1 MKYVALRNCAYRT
14 ERGRYVSY
22 IAGAEVTEAK
32 YNALPTSVCRHFVTK
47 RKYNQRQDW
56 SVAEHNHVIDLYLK
70 YVDVDGNYDAEAI
83 FAEHQALY
91 PTRGTSAINMQV
103 CQIRGLDNYVPQKGL
118 TDTSSQ
124 LIDLLHSR
132 NPNRF
137 NGEQSSEAKMHNHLD
152 ALLVSVRG

>member
-14 ERGRYVSY
+14 EKGRYVSY
-22 IAGAEVTEAK
+22 VAGTEVTEAK
-32 YNALPTSVCRHFVTK
+32 YNTLPTSVCRHFVTK

-56 SVAEHNHVIDLYLK
+56 SMAEHSHVIDLYLK
-70 YVDVDGNYDAEAI
+70 YVDADGNYDAEAI

-124 LIDLLHSR
+124 LINLLRSR
-132 NPNRF
+132 NPHRF
-137 NGEQSSEAKMHNHLD
+137 NGEKLNEPKMHSHLD
-152 ALLVSVRG
+152 ALLASVRG

>member
-1 MKYVALRNCAYRT
+1 MKYVATRNCAYRT
-14 ERGRYVSY
+14 EKGQYVSY
-22 IAGAEVTEAK
+22 VAGTELSEAK

-56 SVAEHNHVIDLYLK
+56 SVEELNCIVDLYLK
-70 YVDVDGNYDAEAI
+70 FIDTDGNYDAEAI
-83 FAEHQALY
+83 FTEHQALY
-91 PTRGTSAINMQV
+91 PNRGTNAIGMKLN
-103 CQIRGLDNYVPQKGL
+103 QIRSLDTHIPQIGLVN
-118 TDTSSQ
+118 TSYQ

-152 ALLVSVRG
+152 ALLASVRG

>member
-1 MKYVALRNCAYRT
+1 
-14 ERGRYVSY
+14 
-22 IAGAEVTEAK
+22 
-32 YNALPTSVCRHFVTK
+32 
-47 RKYNQRQDW
+47 
-56 SVAEHNHVIDLYLK
+56 
-70 YVDVDGNYDAEAI
+70 
-83 FAEHQALY
+83 
-91 PTRGTSAINMQV
+91 MQV

-152 ALLVSVRG
+152 ALLASVRG